1 MTQDAITEPHG
12 LPPRGPLMSTAK
24 LLYLWVDYVI
34 GYLLRVRPRMVRS
47 TFVIFDRY
55 YHDLLIDARRFRYGG
70 PKWLAKII
78 GHLIPLPDLILILDA
93 PADVLQSRKQ
103 EVAKEESERQ
113 AFAYRILAQ
122 SAQLRPRSVLID
134 ATESL
139 DQVVHGCVR
148 ATFEW
153 LEMRTAK
160 RLKI

>member
-1 MTQDAITEPHG
+1 
-12 LPPRGPLMSTAK
+12 MSTAK